1 MLALHQ
7 LAKSY
12 FTNLNHITRDRSHRA
27 RSVQKGCWS
36 LFDDVCSGL
45 LGALLTDE
53 QSLSRMLQSSD
64 KYSRLFL
71 ECSRDTE
78 GFARQV
84 QNFSFAL
91 QRMDSLSLP
100 LLKIFHLLPAV
111 YKFLTSLTA
120 QGDSDDQRWAIA
132 LLTRL
137 TGTSAYMSIMRAAL
151 AADAM
156 LVGLR
161 FLRWDDVA
169 ESNPVLKASEAACL
183 QMSLRLLYVTTFL
196 KVSFCS

>member
-36 LFDDVCSGL
+36 LFDDMCSGL

-71 ECSRDTE
+71 ECSRDAE

-100 LLKIFHLLPAV
+100 LLKIFYLLPAV

-120 QGDSDDQRWAIA
+120 QGDLDDQRWAIA

-169 ESNPVLKASEAACL
+169 ESNPVLKASEASCL
-183 QMSLRLLYVTTFL
+183 RMSLCLLYVITFL